1 MVSPEDAVSILM
13 LSSMVCN
20 ALLKTVR
27 HRKKWLSVNSFSIPP
42 NKSSSESVFSSVSLS
57 AMIISKMVSRMPNP
71 ALSSKKASTS
81 SSSFPIPTELSFAE
95 PSKTTRLAILAV
107 SIPARRG
114 SVNRTN
120 DSIPS
125 LRASTR
131 SFLMSEAAIFNAF
144 SAFSAVLSSFPLQ
157 GLSPSVL
164 RPATG
169 MEASF
174 AEDKGERRLGLAI
187 PELGEP
193 IAGGRRGDGLER
205 PLGRPIGEGLLTLQL
220 PGGESVGLARLG
232 RLEGDKLGLARLGLL
247 PDEGEGLGLAR
258 TGRPSV
264 ARG

>member
-1 MVSPEDAVSILM
+1 
-13 LSSMVCN
+13 
-20 ALLKTVR
+20 
-27 HRKKWLSVNSFSIPP
+27 
-42 NKSSSESVFSSVSLS
+42 
-57 AMIISKMVSRMPNP
+57 MIISKMVSRMPNP
-71 ALSSKKASTS
+71 ALSSKRASTS

-131 SFLMSEAAIFNAF
+131 SFLMSDAAMFNAF
-144 SAFSAVLSSFPLQ
+144 SAFSAVLSSSPLS

-174 AEDKGERRLGLAI
+174 PGDKGERRLGLAI
-187 PELGEP
+187 PELGKP
-193 IAGGRRGDGLER
+193 IAGGRRGDGLAI
-205 PLGRPIGEGLLTLQL
+205 PLGRPIGEGLLMLEL

-232 RLEGDKLGLARLGLL
+232 RLEGDKLGLARLGLP
-247 PDEGEGLGLAR
+247 PDGGERLGLAR
-258 TGRPSV
+258 PGRPSV